1 MKLHTTLTT
10 FILVFLL
17 AGSLFA
23 SGVAITGI
31 GARATAMCGA
41 YRGVANDWSAMFWNP
56 AGITQIKG
64 FQFGTSFEIIMPN
77 ASYNPAKWSYIAPPM
92 FVGNP
97 DTVETNFTNMR
108 AGKTENEP
116 KTFFIPALGFTYEM
130 SDKLTVGFAVYA
142 PFGLGAEWD
151 LLDTGKYNSKYPK
164 IDYEDDLKILD
175 FHPTIAY
182 KVSDNL
188 SVGVGLSIIY
198 ADIII
203 RTPKYIPNPYL
214 TNTTLAGF
222 RTTLSFM
229 GATDPEYNHLLI
241 DSELAGTGMGFGGN
255 IGLLLNV
262 TDNLKLGLT
271 ARYYNDVSI
280 DGIINATAY
289 FADHAEANAAVNA
302 GLKPVLDGK
311 LASGEITEQ
320 EYGALINYYS
330 GGTSAVYDDV
340 SGDTKL
346 PLPMEFGVG
355 LSYTGINNLLI
366 AADFAM
372 VKWSA
377 WDEILIELETGE
389 ESNLIEHWDDG
400 FRASLGLEYSLGLLK
415 LRGGYYYESSVV
427 PDETLSPTIPDINT
441 RGAFSLGFQYGFGPL
456 VFHMNYEKILI
467 GDKTVKDY
475 VFNASE
481 NSYDNLAG
489 VYSAD
494 VNNIMLGLGYA
505 F

>member
-1 MKLHTTLTT
+1 MKRFISTVTI
-10 FILVFLL
+10 ILVVLL

-31 GARATAMCGA
+31 GARATALCGA
-41 YRGVANDWSAMFWNP
+41 YRGIANDWSAMYWNP

-64 FQFGTSFEIIMPN
+64 FQFGTSFEIIMPT
-77 ASYNPAKWSYIAPPM
+77 ASFAPAKWSYIAPPM

-97 DTVETNFTNMR
+97 DTVETDFSNMR
-108 AGKTENEP
+108 TGETSNEAR
-116 KTFFIPALGFTYEM
+116 TFFIPALGFTYEM

-151 LLDTGKYNSKYPK
+151 LLDTDKYNTKYPK
-164 IDYEDDLKILD
+164 IDYSDDLKILD

-182 KVSDNL
+182 QVSDKL
-188 SVGVGLSIIY
+188 SVGLGLSIIY

-214 TNTTLAGF
+214 TNKDLAGF
-222 RTTLSFM
+222 RTSLSYI

-241 DSELAGTGMGFGGN
+241 DSELAGTGLGFGGN

-262 TDNLKLGLT
+262 TDNLKLGLS

-289 FADHAEANAAVNA
+289 FADHPDANAAINA
-302 GLKPVLDGK
+302 NLKPVLDGK

-320 EYGALINYYS
+320 EYGALMNYYS
-330 GGTSAVYDDV
+330 GGTSVVYDDV

-346 PLPMEFGVG
+346 PLPMEFGIG

-366 AADFAM
+366 STDFAM

-377 WDEILIELETGE
+377 WDEILIELNTGE
-389 ESNLIEHWDDG
+389 ESRLIEHWDDG
-400 FRASLGLEYSLGLLK
+400 IRAALGLEYSLGLLK
-415 LRGGYYYESSVV
+415 LRGGYYYETSVV

-441 RGAFSLGFQYGFGPL
+441 RSAFSLGFEYGFGPL

-475 VFNASE
+475 KFNPNE

-489 VYSAD
+489 VYGAK